1 MDHNVLYPSV
11 YLLIKIMTEKIYSKN
26 LGYYLII
33 FNILLQ
39 IILFRNYIN
48 GDIISALHPFFG
60 DSREYVSTTEF
71 WLKSNDFIS
80 TFKNG
85 WRLPGYNTFMLLSYK
100 LAAIL
105 NVDPLFLVRILQ
117 LLATSFIP
125 FFCYKAV
132 LNYSKSTNTALFAG
146 FIIAIYY
153 PFYYYTA
160 EIGAES
166 ISLFLISIL
175 FYQVSIISVKVINIK
190 YILCI
195 ALNIALLT
203 YFKPNHVLFSI
214 PIGILLI
221 NRKQFFSKQLFLSIK
236 KPLILALFV
245 IFLLFPWVL
254 FVSLQNKTFIPLATT
269 SGVDMVI
276 GTGLPI
282 NPDNRDTT
290 TLPYKFE
297 MKYNLVADTIFLK
310 DKKGFTNAQE
320 NKAFQTEAV
329 AIWKSRPL
337 ITVKY
342 GIIKIAHSM
351 GLGFRGMKDY
361 FSFVVLFSALA
372 ILLFSPAFRRKY
384 KNLVIFDFILF
395 LLFYLQCFIYF
406 GDMRL
411 RILMLDMPIVLTTA
425 LYIYDTYK
433 RIFKNSIF

>member
-1 MDHNVLYPSV
+1 MAEKLYN
-11 YLLIKIMTEKIYSKN
+11 KN
-26 LGYYLII
+26 LSYFLII

-39 IILFRNYIN
+39 IILFKKYIN
-48 GDIISALHPFFG
+48 GDIISAQHPFFG
-60 DSREYVSTTEF
+60 DSKEYVSTTEF
-71 WLKSNDFIS
+71 WIKSHDFIS

-85 WRLPGYNTFMLLSYK
+85 WRLPGYNTFMLITYK
-100 LAAIL
+100 FASLL
-105 NVDPLFLVRILQ
+105 NVNPLFLVRILQ
-117 LLATSFIP
+117 LLASSLIP
-125 FFCYKAV
+125 FFCYKAI
-132 LNYSKSTNTALFAG
+132 LNYSNSIKSALFGG

-166 ISLFLISIL
+166 LSLFLISIL
-175 FYQVSIISVKVINIK
+175 FYQASIISIKVFSINNIFF
-190 YILCI
+190 I

-221 NRKQFFSKQLFLSIK
+221 NKKQFFSAHLFLSIK
-236 KPLILALFV
+236 KPLILAVFV
-245 IFLLFPWVL
+245 VLLLFPWVL

-297 MKYNLVADTIFLK
+297 IKYNLAADTVFLK
-310 DKKGFTNAQE
+310 NKKGFTNAQE
-320 NKAFQTEAV
+320 NKAFQAEAI

-337 ITVKY
+337 TTFKY

-361 FSFVVLFSALA
+361 FSLIVLFSALS
-372 ILLFSPAFRRKY
+372 ILIFSTEFRKKY
-384 KNLVIFDFILF
+384 KNLVILDVILF
-395 LLFYLQCFIYF
+395 ILFYLQCFIYF

-411 RILMLDMPIVLTTA
+411 RILMLDMPIIVTTV

-433 RIFKNSIF
+433 RTFRNSFF